1 MKLAF
6 FELEKWEQEYVK
18 LKIKNHK
25 LLFFDEELSE
35 KHIPKIKDVD
45 GLCIFI
51 YSEINKKI
59 LEQLVKLKFIS
70 TMSTG
75 YDHIDLIKCKDKCV
89 RISNVPFYGENTVA
103 EHTIGLMLSLSKK
116 IPQSVS
122 RAKDDNFDIK
132 GLEGFDIKGK
142 TLGVI
147 GAGHIGQHVIKIAK
161 AMDMKV
167 IAYTKTKEKKLA
179 AKLGFSYVSLDNL
192 LSKSDLITIHCPLNN
207 QTRHMINMGNIIKIK
222 KGSYLINTARGEIVD
237 TQALIYAL
245 DNGIL
250 KGAALDV
257 LEGEEDLKEER
268 EFLRGKLNR
277 DKMKTFLRN
286 HLLLKD
292 KDVIITPHT
301 AFYTREALQRILDTT
316 IENIKSRGKL
326 NRVA

>member
-18 LKIKNHK
+18 GKLKKHK

-51 YSEINKKI
+51 YSEINKNV
-59 LEQLVKLKFIS
+59 LDNLTKLKFIS

-75 YDHIDLIKCKDKCV
+75 YDHIDLIKCKDKCI

-116 IPQSVS
+116 IPLSVE
-122 RAKDDNFDIK
+122 RAKNDNFSIK
-132 GLEGFDIKGK
+132 GLEGFDVKGK

-179 AKLGFSYVSLDNL
+179 TKLGFAYVSLDHL
-192 LSKSDLITIHCPLNN
+192 LSKSDIITIHCPLNN
-207 QTRHMINMGNIIKIK
+207 QTRHMINMSNIMKIK

-237 TQALIYAL
+237 TKALIYAL
-245 DNGIL
+245 DNNIL

-257 LEGEEDLKEER
+257 LEGEEDLREER
-268 EFLRGKLNR
+268 EFLRGKFNR
-277 DKMKTFLRN
+277 DEMKTFLRN

-316 IENIKSRGKL
+316 INNIKSQGKL